1 MGVGVQARTQ
11 DRFHLTFDAPVTLL
25 LVMAAVV
32 ATLLPGAAQLLRLDP
47 IGPVA
52 LLNPRWYLGV
62 VGHVFAHQGLAHLIG
77 NASMLLLLA
86 PGLEKRLGG
95 RRFCVIV
102 GALIVLTGLSASV
115 VLMFTQRSLVGASGL
130 VFALI
135 FLHSLAGSRHKEIPL
150 TTILLGLLWGSK
162 ELLGLFDASQV
173 ANSAH
178 LNGAFWGILLGAFGV
193 LREGRAERP

>member
-1 MGVGVQARTQ
+1 MGVRVQARVP

-32 ATLLPGAAQLLRLDP
+32 ATLLPGAANLLRLDP

-115 VLMFTQRSLVGASGL
+115 VLMFTQRSLIGASGL

-135 FLHSLAGSRHKEIPL
+135 FLHSLSGSRPHHDPAGPALGFEGIARPFRCESGCEQRAPQRG
-150 TTILLGLLWGSK
+150 LLGNLVGCVWCVAG
-162 ELLGLFDASQV
+162 GTHGASLT
-173 ANSAH
+173 A
-178 LNGAFWGILLGAFGV
+178 
-193 LREGRAERP
+193 